1 MDSAGGDAIPVP
13 ILQQAETTLM
23 EEPKINKP
31 PAFDPEKFRSKRGPD
46 IANVSTLQQS
56 LPILKAGGVDDYF
69 RVHPD
74 DAYRTCELCFVRVP
88 IKGDRH
94 DALHLIDEELAM
106 MYLAPKQIKRF
117 ALCLASKPHD
127 VFFLCEVPTQNVDNS
142 YNRTALRAIEEARQ
156 KWLQALSRR
165 DEGVDEYQIRYARD
179 NDAFPEPKWPNQ
191 SIWDLVAVTFNGRTI
206 ERPDDPALLRLIG
219 AKPPL

>member
-1 MDSAGGDAIPVP
+1 
-13 ILQQAETTLM
+13 
-23 EEPKINKP
+23 
-31 PAFDPEKFRSKRGPD
+31 
-46 IANVSTLQQS
+46 
-56 LPILKAGGVDDYF
+56 
-69 RVHPD
+69 
-74 DAYRTCELCFVRVP
+74 
-88 IKGDRH
+88 
-94 DALHLIDEELAM
+94 M
-106 MYLAPKQIKRF
+106 MHLAPKQIKRF

-191 SIWDLVAVTFNGRTI
+191 SIYDLLGVTFNGRTI
-206 ERPDDPALLRLIG
+206 ERPDDAALLRLTV
-219 AKPPL
+219 AKQQL